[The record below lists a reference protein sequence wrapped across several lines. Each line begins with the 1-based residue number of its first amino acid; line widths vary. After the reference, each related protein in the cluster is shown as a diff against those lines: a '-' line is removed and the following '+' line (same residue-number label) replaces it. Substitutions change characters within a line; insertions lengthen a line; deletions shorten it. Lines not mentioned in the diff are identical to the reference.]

1 MVQNNRKQIKR
12 ELNKMELPRK
22 EKHIINSSE
31 LKKSIFR
38 LISLFMGFSG
48 ILDDKESFIQ
58 DFKNSLLFKE
68 YSHLFQ
74 EEFSRLILQ
83 IAINARVLDD
93 LIRKYQ
99 EDKDLNA
106 FNNIEIMGIIDE
118 EVFYSPREAINKIIH
133 AQYVG
138 HDIRTD
144 DIKPYY
150 MPSLQLMGN
159 RGNKEWIAEIFLLP
173 FCKIL
178 YDFANENDKE

>member
-1 MVQNNRKQIKR
+1 MGVVDEDGNVLLGNNI
-12 ELNKMELPRK
+12 PTPS
-22 EKHIINSSE
+22 HGDINQYIDDLTSTIGDLILR
-31 LKKSIFR
+31 LKK
-38 LISLFMGFSG
+38 
-48 ILDDKESFIQ
+48 
-58 DFKNSLLFKE
+58 
-68 YSHLFQ
+68 
-74 EEFSRLILQ
+74 
-83 IAINARVLDD
+83 
-93 LIRKYQ
+93 
-99 EDKDLNA
+99 LND
-106 FNNIEIMGIIDE
+106 NIEIMGIIDE